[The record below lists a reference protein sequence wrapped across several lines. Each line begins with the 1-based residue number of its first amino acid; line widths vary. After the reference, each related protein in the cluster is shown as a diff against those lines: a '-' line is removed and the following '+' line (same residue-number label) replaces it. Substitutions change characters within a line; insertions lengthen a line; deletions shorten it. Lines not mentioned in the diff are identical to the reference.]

1 MQVPCVLCVIS
12 NMYHT
17 KQKAKF
23 HSLNHVLMRKSNFE
37 KCSSVSELCT
47 EIVKIEYDIVVCELH
62 MYIKNLNSELER
74 LLKSV

>member
-1 MQVPCVLCVIS
+1 
-12 NMYHT
+12 
-17 KQKAKF
+17 
-23 HSLNHVLMRKSNFE
+23 MRKSNFE